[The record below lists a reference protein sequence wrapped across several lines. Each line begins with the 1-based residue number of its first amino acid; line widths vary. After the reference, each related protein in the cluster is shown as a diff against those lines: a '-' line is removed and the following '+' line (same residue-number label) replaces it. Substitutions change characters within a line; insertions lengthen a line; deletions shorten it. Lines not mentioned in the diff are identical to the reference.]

1 MNMSYYECK
10 RCKFTSKF
18 KNDIRRHLN
27 RKIKCGKDLDA
38 YNYSDTE
45 LHKLSLIKKVI
56 KEEED
61 KIKLTCIHCKKIYS
75 RLDSLNRHKS
85 NCKKINNELDLSNSM
100 IQNENEIQNQN
111 QNIFIEDN
119 NFNLKSFDEDWNIEH
134 IDHYF
139 KLFILLSQ
147 TKYTD
152 FLKEVMK
159 NKENLNIIVE
169 KNSDSGLIY
178 KNQTE
183 KYVKIKISDLFD
195 KLMVKINE
203 QLQKIFDEYLSEKHN
218 IEKSVLN
225 TIKDEKINNNTK
237 LVDYINNNNL
247 KKIVDTILLDILN
260 KNRDYAL
267 LVSKNLDNAKKIDY

>member
-1 MNMSYYECK
+1 MSYYECK
-10 RCKFTSKF
+10 RCKFRSKF
-18 KNDIRRHLN
+18 KNDIRRHLD

-38 YNYSDTE
+38 YNYNDQE
-45 LHKLSLIKKVI
+45 LYKLSLVKIVI

-75 RLDSLNRHKS
+75 RLDSLNRHKLI
-85 NCKKINNELDLSNSM
+85 CKKTNNELTSLNT
-100 IQNENEIQNQN
+100 IITNESEYNK
-111 QNIFIEDN
+111 NIFIKDN
-119 NFNLKSFDEDWNIEH
+119 NFNLKSFDEDWSIEH
-134 IDHYF
+134 IDHYL

-159 NKENLNIIVE
+159 NKENLNIILE
-169 KNSDSGLIY
+169 KNSDSCLIY
-178 KNQTE
+178 KNKT
-183 KYVKIKISDLFD
+183 YVKIKINELFD
-195 KLMVKINE
+195 RLMVKINE

-225 TIKDEKINNNTK
+225 TIKYEKINNNIK
-237 LVDYINNNNL
+237 LEDYMNNSTL

-260 KNRDYAL
+260 KNREYAL
-267 LVSKNLDNAKKIDY
+267 LVSKNLGNVKKIGY

>member
-1 MNMSYYECK
+1 MSYYECK

-18 KNDIRRHLN
+18 KNDIRRHLD

-38 YNYSDTE
+38 YNYSDEE
-45 LHKLSLIKKVI
+45 LYKLSLIRVEI

-61 KIKLTCIHCKKIYS
+61 KIKLICIHCNKIYS
-75 RLDSLNRHKS
+75 RLDSLNRHKLI
-85 NCKKINNELDLSNSM
+85 CKKINNQLDLSNSN
-100 IQNENEIQNQN
+100 IQNENKTQTQIQT
-111 QNIFIEDN
+111 IFIEDY

-134 IDHYF
+134 IDHYL

-159 NKENLNIIVE
+159 NKENLNIILE
-169 KNSDSGLIY
+169 KNSDSGLVY
-178 KNQTE
+178 KNKTE
-183 KYVKIKISDLFD
+183 CYVKIKINELLE
-195 KLMVKINE
+195 KLMIKINE

-218 IEKSVLN
+218 IEKGVLN
-225 TIKDEKINNNTK
+225 TIKDEKINNNIK
-237 LVDYINNNNL
+237 LTNYMNNSNL

-260 KNRDYAL
+260 KNREHAL
-267 LVSKNLDNAKKIDY
+267 LVSKNLGNIKKI

>member
-1 MNMSYYECK
+1 MSYYECK

-18 KNDIRRHLN
+18 KNDIRRHLD

-38 YNYSDTE
+38 YNYSNEE
-45 LHKLSLIKKVI
+45 LHKLSLIRIVI
-56 KEEED
+56 KEEEED
-61 KIKLTCIHCKKIYS
+61 KIKLTCIQCKKIYS
-75 RLDSLNRHKS
+75 RLDSLNRHKLI
-85 NCKKINNELDLSNSM
+85 CKKINNELESSNT
-100 IQNENEIQNQN
+100 INENQT

-119 NFNLKSFDEDWNIEH
+119 SFILKSFDEDWSIEH
-134 IDHYF
+134 IDNYL
-139 KLFILLSQ
+139 KLFILLSK

-159 NKENLNIIVE
+159 NKENLNIILE
-169 KNSDSGLIY
+169 KNSDSCLIY
-178 KNQTE
+178 KNKTE
-183 KYVKIKISDLFD
+183 SYVKIKINELFE

-237 LVDYINNNNL
+237 LVDYMNNNNL

-267 LVSKNLDNAKKIDY
+267 LVSKNLGYIKKIDY

>member
-1 MNMSYYECK
+1 MSYYECK

-18 KNDIRRHLN
+18 KNDIRRHLD

-38 YNYSDTE
+38 YNYSDEE
-45 LHKLSLIKKVI
+45 LYKLSLIRIVI
-56 KEEED
+56 KEEEED
-61 KIKLTCIHCKKIYS
+61 KIKLTCIHCNKIYS
-75 RLDSLNRHKS
+75 RLDSLNRHKLI
-85 NCKKINNELDLSNSM
+85 CKKVNNELDLSNTI
-100 IQNENEIQNQN
+100 IQNESKTQNQT
-111 QNIFIEDN
+111 IFIQDN
-119 NFNLKSFDEDWNIEH
+119 NFNLKSFDEDWNVDH
-134 IDHYF
+134 IDDYL

-159 NKENLNIIVE
+159 NKKNLNIIIE
-169 KNSDSGLIY
+169 KNSDSGLVY
-178 KNQTE
+178 KNE
-183 KYVKIKISDLFD
+183 SDNYVKIKIKELLEQ
-195 KLMVKINE
+195 LMIKINM

-237 LVDYINNNNL
+237 LSDYMNNSNL

-260 KNRDYAL
+260 KNREYAL
-267 LVSKNLDNAKKIDY
+267 LVSKNLGNNKKIGY

>member
-1 MNMSYYECK
+1 MSYYECK

-18 KNDIRRHLN
+18 KNDIRRHLD

-38 YNYSDTE
+38 YNYSDQE
-45 LHKLSLIKKVI
+45 LYKLSLIKKVI
-56 KEEED
+56 KEEEQEEN
-61 KIKLTCIHCKKIYS
+61 KIKLTCIQCKKIYS
-75 RLDSLNRHKS
+75 RLDSLNRHKLI
-85 NCKKINNELDLSNSM
+85 CKKANNELDLSNT
-100 IQNENEIQNQN
+100 IIENETQN

-119 NFNLKSFDEDWNIEH
+119 NFNLKSFDEDWNVEH
-134 IDHYF
+134 IDHYL

-159 NKENLNIIVE
+159 NKVNLNIILE
-169 KNSDSGLIY
+169 KNSDSCLIY
-178 KNQTE
+178 KNKTE
-183 KYVKIKISDLFD
+183 SYVKIKINELFE

-225 TIKDEKINNNTK
+225 TIKYEKINNNIK
-237 LVDYINNNNL
+237 LEDYTNNSTL
-247 KKIVDTILLDILN
+247 KKIVDSILLDILN
-260 KNRDYAL
+260 KNREYAL
-267 LVSKNLDNAKKIDY
+267 LVSKNLGNVKKIGY

>member
-1 MNMSYYECK
+1 MSYYECK
-10 RCKFTSKF
+10 RCKFRSKF
-18 KNDIRRHLN
+18 KNDIRRHLD

-38 YNYSDTE
+38 YNYNDQE
-45 LHKLSLIKKVI
+45 LYKLSLIRIVVKN
-56 KEEED
+56 EED
-61 KIKLTCIHCKKIYS
+61 KIKLTCIHCKKVYS
-75 RLDSLNRHKS
+75 RLDSLNRHKLI
-85 NCKKINNELDLSNSM
+85 CKKVNNELDSLNT
-100 IQNENEIQNQN
+100 IITNDYEYNK
-111 QNIFIEDN
+111 NIFIEYN
-119 NFNLKSFDEDWNIEH
+119 NFNLKSFDEDWSIEH
-134 IDHYF
+134 IDHYL

-178 KNQTE
+178 KNETE

-225 TIKDEKINNNTK
+225 TIKYEKINNNIK
-237 LVDYINNNNL
+237 LEDYMNNSNL

-260 KNRDYAL
+260 KNREYAL
-267 LVSKNLDNAKKIDY
+267 LVSKNLGNVKKIGY